1 MTRKITAAT
10 AVLALLATGCSA
22 STDSSAPGGT
32 LITGGTST
40 ATSTPIPSPTT
51 TPAPATTTAGR
62 TPTVAEVTAS
72 PSAEAST
79 TAVPTIAAATP
90 TVSLDPSP
98 LAGTGGGP
106 QQPSS
111 VPTLNSITDEDRG
124 RALEAAKAIVA
135 AYTSGKPYK
144 EWSEE
149 LYPMVDPEVQ
159 KEYGPNVRLD
169 LLKGTV
175 ISAEL
180 VDDPTLKVPGGD
192 NPYWLTVSVRV
203 EGSLSPAYY
212 VRLHRTAERPNKWK
226 ASHILEPQGYKLFA
240 EKWLKQH
247 NK

>member
-1 MTRKITAAT
+1 MTRKITAAA

-22 STDSSAPGGT
+22 STDSSVPGGT

-40 ATSTPIPSPTT
+40 ATPTPSPTA

-62 TPTVAEVTAS
+62 TPTVTEVTAS
-72 PSAEAST
+72 PSATAS
-79 TAVPTIAAATP
+79 TIAAPTP

-98 LAGTGGGP
+98 LAGAGGGP

-124 RALEAAKAIVA
+124 RALEAAKVIVA

-159 KEYGPNVRLD
+159 KEYGPKSRID

-192 NPYWLTVSVRV
+192 NPYWVTVCVKV
-203 EGSLSPAYY
+203 EGSISPAYY

-226 ASHILEPQGYKLFA
+226 ASHILEPQGFNSFVK
-240 EKWLKQH
+240 ERMKEQ

>member
-1 MTRKITAAT
+1 MTRKITAAA

-40 ATSTPIPSPTT
+40 ATSTPTPSST

-62 TPTVAEVTAS
+62 TPTVTEVPAS

-79 TAVPTIAAATP
+79 TAASTTAAATP

-159 KEYGPNVRLD
+159 NEYGPKSRIDVF
-169 LLKGTV
+169 KGTV
-175 ISAEL
+175 TSAEL

-192 NPYWLTVSVRV
+192 NPYWLTVCVKV
-203 EGSLSPAYY
+203 EGSISPAYY
-212 VRLHRTAERPNKWK
+212 VRLHRTAERPDKWK
-226 ASHILEPQGYKLFA
+226 ASHILEPQGFNSFVK
-240 EKWLKQH
+240 ERMKEQ

>member
-1 MTRKITAAT
+1 MTRKITAAA

-40 ATSTPIPSPTT
+40 ATSTPTPTST

-62 TPTVAEVTAS
+62 TPNVTEVTAS
-72 PSAEAST
+72 PSATEST
-79 TAVPTIAAATP
+79 TAAPTP

-106 QQPSS
+106 QQPPS

-124 RALEAAKAIVA
+124 RALETAKAIVA

-159 KEYGPNVRLD
+159 NEYGPKSRID

>member
-1 MTRKITAAT
+1 MTRKITAAA

-40 ATSTPIPSPTT
+40 ATSTPTPSST

-62 TPTVAEVTAS
+62 TPTVTEVTAS
-72 PSAEAST
+72 PSATEST
-79 TAVPTIAAATP
+79 TAVSTIATPTP

-124 RALEAAKAIVA
+124 RALETAKAIVA

-149 LYPMVDPEVQ
+149 LYPMIDPKLQ
-159 KEYGPNVRLD
+159 NHYGPNSRIDVF
-169 LLKGTV
+169 KGTV
-175 ISAEL
+175 TSAEL

-226 ASHILEPQGYKLFA
+226 ASHILEP
-240 EKWLKQH
+240 
-247 NK
+247 